1 MGDLRL
7 PGWAHIEQRPRAL
20 QTPARPST
28 RDSTHLNTFRSAP
41 NSSPDVVTLVPTFSR
56 HASSST
62 SVSVQLALASA
73 VAFVGA
79 KHRAHWGVGER
90 EALDEGFHSAVD
102 RGPEVDGGKQAWKD
116 IAYLAAAINI
126 IACGCASSRGLRR
139 TQWRRWR
146 RCWYEG
152 GVRGKGGGAA
162 SEDE

>member
-28 RDSTHLNTFRSAP
+28 RDSTHLNTFRSVP
-41 NSSPDVVTLVPTFSR
+41 KSSPDVVTLVPTFSW

-73 VAFVGA
+73 DDHDAVVGA
-79 KHRAHWGVGER
+79 KHRTRWGVGER

-102 RGPEVDGGKQAWKD
+102 RGPEVDRGKQAWKD
-116 IAYLAAAINI
+116 IA
-126 IACGCASSRGLRR
+126 
-139 TQWRRWR
+139 
-146 RCWYEG
+146 
-152 GVRGKGGGAA
+152 
-162 SEDE
+162 